1 MAKKKQVEVTPGLNL
16 SSRDDGLA
24 INQRRFFDEGLP
36 PEVQLDAFEAFDPTA
51 YDADTLEWARG
62 SWELRTLDE
71 YRSQVGFTEFLF
83 ELTELGC
90 AFDTLTAAVR
100 VVRDE
105 ARHVELARR
114 LVKALG
120 GTDFIPGEP
129 KWVRSDQHE
138 SLRVRAVETLTGSL
152 CIGETLST
160 ALLAATRDVTED
172 PLAKG
177 VVTALTRDESF
188 HSQFGWT
195 LLGQF
200 WPVLTATE
208 KRIVQKR
215 IRMDLESAEEAVF
228 ENCDDD
234 DRAVP
239 RNPFGHLKNAER
251 SRVYQKSLERDVLRR
266 FRALGVRV

>member
-1 MAKKKQVEVTPGLNL
+1 
-16 SSRDDGLA
+16 
-24 INQRRFFDEGLP
+24 
-36 PEVQLDAFEAFDPTA
+36 
-51 YDADTLEWARG
+51 
-62 SWELRTLDE
+62 
-71 YRSQVGFTEFLF
+71 
-83 ELTELGC
+83 
-90 AFDTLTAAVR
+90 
-100 VVRDE
+100 
-105 ARHVELARR
+105 
-114 LVKALG
+114 
-120 GTDFIPGEP
+120 
-129 KWVRSDQHE
+129 
-138 SLRVRAVETLTGSL
+138 
-152 CIGETLST
+152 
-160 ALLAATRDVTED
+160 
-172 PLAKG
+172 

-251 SRVYQKSLERDVLRR
+251 TRVYEKSLERDVLRR
-266 FRALGVRV
+266 FRALGVRL